1 MRLYPQSAERVMS
14 KVRTRELRSG
24 FCSRVSKKRVMD
36 ETLGVLMLGSRYIM
50 KRAMSWRRCET
61 WRQESRLFGR
71 LEYSP
76 RSLLDLYFDIGF

>member
-14 KVRTRELRSG
+14 KVRT
-24 FCSRVSKKRVMD
+24 RVSKKRVMD